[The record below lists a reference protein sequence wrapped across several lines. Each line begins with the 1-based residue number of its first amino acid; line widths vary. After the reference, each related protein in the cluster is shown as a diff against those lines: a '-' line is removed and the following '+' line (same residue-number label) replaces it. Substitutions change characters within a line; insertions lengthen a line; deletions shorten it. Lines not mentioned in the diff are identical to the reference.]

1 MKGLCMTWM
10 PGFFL
15 CFWISGMIEKALL
28 FLCLVLFPTY
38 VISEY
43 IWLCKTVLKKRVS
56 KCKSTVKLYRNYYER
71 FRRAL
76 SRIDCFGLLSV
87 SGNLLNLAIKWRR
100 GQQLIFVIFNKADG
114 LEACQLLICTSAV
127 SIPSNILYTLC
138 ILDSEGLNMRIYE
151 RGEERTDT
159 HLVLGVKRNVF
170 FKGKCCLYH
179 TYFGL
184 PLEEMIMK

>member
-1 MKGLCMTWM
+1 M
-10 PGFFL
+10 
-15 CFWISGMIEKALL
+15 
-28 FLCLVLFPTY
+28 
-38 VISEY
+38 
-43 IWLCKTVLKKRVS
+43 
-56 KCKSTVKLYRNYYER
+56 
-71 FRRAL
+71 
-76 SRIDCFGLLSV
+76 
-87 SGNLLNLAIKWRR
+87 
-100 GQQLIFVIFNKADG
+100 FNKADG

-159 HLVLGVKRNVF
+159 HLVLWVKRNVF